1 MLAQVL
7 LASIVVLSNFEGGS
21 VGKVERV
28 SPVHLRC
35 AVEGQADQDHRNRQ
49 ASWYFFE
56 LRNLPKKPVTIE
68 LVDVAGEYNYQAP
81 AYAVNKNTRP
91 VYSYDGVNWRH
102 FRDDQVSWD
111 EAAPRLILRFRPEGK
126 RVWIAHVQP
135 YTNRNLTSLLDS
147 FRSSPYLVQES
158 AGLAVE
164 GRGIP
169 LLTITNPG
177 MPETG
182 KRVVWLMFR
191 QHAWEA
197 GSSWACD
204 GAIRYLLSEDPLA
217 AQIRDRTIFK
227 IFPMADP
234 DGVAH
239 GGVRFNR
246 NGYDLNRNWDS
257 IDGDKMPE
265 IASQHRAILAW
276 VDSGHRLDAFLSL
289 HNDERGEY
297 LEAPA
302 GARLLASRIFQTLKE
317 TTTFNPTEP
326 LSDPGL
332 TTTPG
337 KPGRMHV
344 GQGLYHERKLPA
356 MLMEQMVEYN
366 SRLGRCPTAMD
377 RTQFGAGLVRA
388 FDAALQHGVE

>member
-7 LASIVVLSNFEGGS
+7 LASIAVLSNFEGGS

-28 SPVHLRC
+28 SAVHLRC
-35 AVEGQADQDHRNRQ
+35 GVEGQSDQDHRNRQ

-56 LRNLPKKPVTIE
+56 LRNLPKKPVTVE
-68 LVDVAGEYNYQAP
+68 LVDIAGEYNYRAP

-111 EAAPRLILRFRPEGK
+111 EAAPRLVLRFMPEGA
-126 RVWIAHVQP
+126 RLWIAHVQP
-135 YTNRNLTSLLDS
+135 YTNQNLASLLDS
-147 FRSSPYLVQES
+147 FRLNPYVARES
-158 AGLAVE
+158 AGRTVE
-164 GRGIP
+164 GREMP
-169 LLTITNPG
+169 LLTITNPRT
-177 MPETG
+177 PETR
-182 KRVVWLMFR
+182 KSVVWLMFR

-197 GSSWACD
+197 GSSWVCD
-204 GAIRYLLSEDPLA
+204 GAIRYLLSDDPRA

-246 NGYDLNRNWDS
+246 NGYDLNRNWDL
-257 IDGDKMPE
+257 INEEKMPE
-265 IASQHRAILAW
+265 IAAQHRAILAW

-289 HNDERGEY
+289 HNTESGEY
-297 LEAPA
+297 LEAPP
-302 GARLLASRIFQTLKE
+302 GIRPLAERVFQMLKD
-317 TTTFNPTEP
+317 TTTFNPTQP
-326 LSDPGL
+326 LNDPGL

-366 SRLGRCPTAMD
+366 SKLGHYPTAMD
-377 RTQFGAGLVRA
+377 RTEFGAGLVRA
-388 FDAALQHGVE
+388 FASALEHGAE

>member
-56 LRNLPKKPVTIE
+56 LRNLPKKQVTVE
-68 LVDVAGEYNYQAP
+68 LVDIAGEYNYQAP

-111 EAAPRLILRFRPEGK
+111 EAAPRLILRFTPEGA

-135 YTNRNLTSLLDS
+135 YTNQNLTSLLDS

-158 AGLAVE
+158 AGVTVE

-169 LLTITNPG
+169 LLTITNPKA
-177 MPETG
+177 PETG

-204 GAIRYLLSEDPLA
+204 GAIRYLLSGDPLA

-257 IDGDKMPE
+257 IDPGKMPE

-302 GARLLASRIFQTLKE
+302 GARPLASRIFQTLKE
-317 TTTFNPTEP
+317 TTTFNPTAP
-326 LSDPGL
+326 LSDSGL

-344 GQGLYHERKLPA
+344 GQGLYYERKLPA

-366 SRLGRCPTAMD
+366 SKLGRCPTAQD
-377 RTQFGAGLVRA
+377 RTEFGAGLVRA
-388 FDAALQHGVE
+388 FAAALQHGVE

>member
-7 LASIVVLSNFEGGS
+7 LASLVVLSNFEGGS

-28 SPVHLRC
+28 SAAHLRC
-35 AVEGQADQDHRNRQ
+35 AVEGQSDQDHRNRQ

-56 LRNLPKKPVTIE
+56 LRNLPKQQVTVE
-68 LVDVAGEYNYQAP
+68 LVDIAGEYNYQAP

-91 VYSYDGVNWRH
+91 VYSYDEVNWRH

-111 EAAPRLILRFRPEGK
+111 EAAPRLILRFVPERT

-135 YTNRNLTSLLDS
+135 YTNQNLASLLDS
-147 FRSSPYLVQES
+147 FRSSPYLAQES
-158 AGLAVE
+158 AGLTVE

-169 LLTITNPG
+169 LLTITNPRT
-177 MPETG
+177 PEAG
-182 KRVVWLMFR
+182 KSVVWLMFR

-204 GAIRYLLSEDPLA
+204 GAIRYLLSGDPLA
-217 AQIRDRTIFK
+217 VRIRDRTIFK

-257 IDGDKMPE
+257 IDPEKMPE
-265 IASQHRAILAW
+265 IASLHRAILAW
-276 VDSGHRLDAFLSL
+276 VNSGHRLDAFLSL
-289 HNDERGEY
+289 HNDERGEF

-302 GARLLASRIFQTLKE
+302 AARPLASRVFQILKD
-317 TTTFNPTEP
+317 TSTFNPTEP

-332 TTTPG
+332 TTTQG
-337 KPGRMHV
+337 KPGRMNV
-344 GQGLYHERKLPA
+344 GQGLYHDRMLPA

-366 SRLGRCPTAMD
+366 SKLRRCPTATD
-377 RTQFGAGLVRA
+377 RTEFGAGLVRA
-388 FDAALQHGVE
+388 FATALQRGVE